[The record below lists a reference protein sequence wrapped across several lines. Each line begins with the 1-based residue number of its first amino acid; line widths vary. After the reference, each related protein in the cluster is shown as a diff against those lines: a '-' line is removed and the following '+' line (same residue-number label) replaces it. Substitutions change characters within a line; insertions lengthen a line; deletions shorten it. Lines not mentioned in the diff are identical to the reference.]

1 MYETV
6 ISVGVQRIDW
16 LKETDTMIRSS
27 SDPEIVTACSAEKR
41 FAYLCVGADG
51 RAEKRAAALVKRALT
66 ELFLGR
72 EKKSFL
78 SAGVEKLR
86 IAPQS
91 RKLLVHALTGFDRD
105 VEERMMKERLRFR
118 RFFDID
124 GFRSFRM
131 REFYVRWKEMCD
143 LAGQHGSFLLN
154 ENTFN
159 DLLRFL
165 IDASKKRDSRA
176 LVIRSDGRYRLVEK
190 RGNALAEEKT
200 FDVFEDLL
208 CGLIDFAPCET
219 VLKGFDY
226 DEDYRRLNNIFDVT
240 CDISQ

>member
-6 ISVGVQRIDW
+6 ISVGVKRIDW
-16 LKETDTMIRSS
+16 LKEIDLRIKAASN
-27 SDPEIVTACSAEKR
+27 SDIVTACSAEKR
-41 FAYLCVGADG
+41 FAYLCIGADG
-51 RAEKRAAALVKRALT
+51 KAEKKAAAIVKRALT

-72 EKKSFL
+72 EKKNYL
-78 SAGVEKLR
+78 TAGVEKLK
-86 IAPQS
+86 ISSGS
-91 RKLLVHALTGFDRD
+91 RKLLVHALTGFDREA
-105 VEERMMKERLRFR
+105 EEKLMRNSLRFR

-124 GFRSFRM
+124 GFLSFRM
-131 REFYVRWKEMCD
+131 KEFYARWKEMCD

-154 ENTFN
+154 EDTFN

-165 IDASKKRDSRA
+165 IDASKRRDSRA
-176 LVIRSDGRYRLVEK
+176 EVIRVDGRYRLVEK
-190 RGNALAEEKT
+190 RGNERAEEKY
-200 FDVFEDLL
+200 FDAFDDLL

-226 DEDYRRLNNIFDVT
+226 DSDYRRLNNIFDAR